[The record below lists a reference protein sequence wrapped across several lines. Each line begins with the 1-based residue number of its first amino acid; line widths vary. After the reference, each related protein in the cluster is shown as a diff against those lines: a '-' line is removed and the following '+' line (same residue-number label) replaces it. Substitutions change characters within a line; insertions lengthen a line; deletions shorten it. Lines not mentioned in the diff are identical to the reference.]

1 MNIFLINAFTDQP
14 FAGNAAAVCFLPE
27 SKDAGWMQKVAKEIH
42 LPTTA
47 FIKHTNGKFSLRWF
61 TPSMEIPLCG
71 HGTLASA
78 YVLWE
83 MGYIK
88 AENPVSFSTKSGVL
102 TATVK
107 NGWIELDFPSAPD
120 HEINAP
126 DRLIQALGV
135 VPKYV
140 GKNQLDYIVEVE
152 SDDVVKNL
160 IPDIDSIAQLP
171 IRGVIVTSRS
181 SSGRFDFI
189 SRLFSPAQGIVED
202 AVTGSAHCCLGP
214 YWKRRL
220 NKDEFIAYQ
229 ASARGGMIKVKM
241 ANNRVLLSGK
251 AVTVIKGEL
260 FV

>member
-1 MNIFLINAFTDQP
+1 MKIFLINAFTDQP
-14 FAGNAAAVCFLPE
+14 FTGNPAAVCVLPG
-27 SKDAGWMQKVAKEIH
+27 SKDAEWMQKVAKEIN

-47 FIKHTNGKFSLRWF
+47 FLEYTNGGFSLRWF
-61 TPSMEIPLCG
+61 TPTTEIPLCG

-88 AENPVSFSTKSGVL
+88 AEHPVSFSTKSGIL

-120 HEINAP
+120 HEITAP
-126 DRLIQALGV
+126 DKLIKALGV

-140 GKNQLDYIVEVE
+140 EKNQLDYIVEVE
-152 SDDVVKNL
+152 SEDIEKNL
-160 IPDIDSIAQLP
+160 TPDIGSIAQLP

-181 SSGRFDFI
+181 SSGKFDFI
-189 SRLFSPAQGIVED
+189 SRFFSPAQGIVED

-241 ANNRVLLSGK
+241 SNNHVLLSGK
-251 AVTVIKGEL
+251 AVTVLKGEL

>member
-1 MNIFLINAFTDQP
+1 MKIFLINAFTDQP
-14 FAGNAAAVCFLPE
+14 FTGNPAAVCFLPGP
-27 SKDAGWMQKVAKEIH
+27 KDAEWMQKVAKEIN

-47 FIKHTNGKFSLRWF
+47 FIEHTNGGFSLRWF
-61 TPSMEIPLCG
+61 TPTTEIPLCG

-83 MGYIK
+83 IGYIQ
-88 AENPVSFSTKSGVL
+88 AEHSVSFSTKSGIL
-102 TATVK
+102 TAAVK

-120 HEINAP
+120 HEITAP
-126 DRLIQALGV
+126 DKLIKALGV

-152 SDDVVKNL
+152 SEDVVKNL
-160 IPDIDSIAQLP
+160 TPAIDSIAQLP

-181 SSGRFDFI
+181 SSGKFDFI
-189 SRLFSPAQGIVED
+189 SRFFSPAQGIVED

-229 ASARGGMIKVKM
+229 VSSRGGMIKVKI

-251 AVTVIKGEL
+251 AVTILKGEL

>member
-14 FAGNAAAVCFLPE
+14 FAGNPAAVCFLTE
-27 SKDAGWMQKVAKEIH
+27 SKDAEWMQKVAKEIH

-47 FIKHTNGKFSLRWF
+47 FIKHTNGRFRLRWF

-107 NGWIELDFPSAPD
+107 NDWIELDFPSAPD

-181 SSGRFDFI
+181 SSGI
-189 SRLFSPAQGIVED
+189 SFLGFFLPHKGLSKTPLPVRHIVVW
-202 AVTGSAHCCLGP
+202 ALIGSA
-214 YWKRRL
+214 
-220 NKDEFIAYQ
+220 D
-229 ASARGGMIKVKM
+229 
-241 ANNRVLLSGK
+241 
-251 AVTVIKGEL
+251 
-260 FV
+260 